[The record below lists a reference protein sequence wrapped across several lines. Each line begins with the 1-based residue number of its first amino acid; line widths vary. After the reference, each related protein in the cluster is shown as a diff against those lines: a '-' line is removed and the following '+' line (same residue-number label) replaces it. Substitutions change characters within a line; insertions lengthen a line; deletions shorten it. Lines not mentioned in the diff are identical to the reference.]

1 MNQYKGDLAK
11 ELLELREKIENAPS
25 PSHYLVPCGV
35 MDQLFA
41 MLFEVD
47 RTFKRLQAENM
58 ELSLKARSIFVQARY
73 TVSGEMY
80 FRRTADDPRMRDAHF
95 EERIKQQLK
104 ERLIDS
110 CEREGLILFFTQ
122 ENEIRTN
129 TRTFR
134 ASMRVHI
141 GEDALLPGERKIDHG
156 TGETK

>member
-25 PSHYLVPCGV
+25 PCHYLVPCGA
-35 MDQLFA
+35 MDRLFA

-58 ELSLKARSIFVQARY
+58 ELSLKARSIFVQARC

-80 FRRTADDPRMRDAHF
+80 FRRTADDPRMRDSHF
-95 EERIKQQLK
+95 EERIKRQLK

-141 GEDALLPGERKIDHG
+141 GEDALLPGERKIDPG